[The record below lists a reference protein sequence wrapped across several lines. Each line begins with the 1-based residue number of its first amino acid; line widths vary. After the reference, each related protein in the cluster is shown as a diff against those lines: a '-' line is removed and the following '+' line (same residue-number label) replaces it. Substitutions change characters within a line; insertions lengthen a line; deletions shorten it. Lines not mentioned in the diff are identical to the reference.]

1 MNCKSST
8 SNPIEVSFGAKS
20 QFGAYLIRERE
31 REREREEVEFPLIN
45 GSGGFNLSMETSEV
59 HHTVDVYVRV
69 S

>member
-20 QFGAYLIRERE
+20 QFGAYLIRQRA
-31 REREREEVEFPLIN
+31 REEVEFPLIN

>member
-31 REREREEVEFPLIN
+31 RKEVEFPLIN

>member
-20 QFGAYLIRERE
+20 QFGAHLI
-31 REREREEVEFPLIN
+31 REREEVEFPLIN

>member
-20 QFGAYLIRERE
+20 QFGGAYLIRE

-45 GSGGFNLSMETSEV
+45 GSGGLNLSMESP
-59 HHTVDVYVRV
+59 VRFLT
-69 S
+69 

>member
-20 QFGAYLIRERE
+20 QFGAYLI
-31 REREREEVEFPLIN
+31 REREEVEFPLIN